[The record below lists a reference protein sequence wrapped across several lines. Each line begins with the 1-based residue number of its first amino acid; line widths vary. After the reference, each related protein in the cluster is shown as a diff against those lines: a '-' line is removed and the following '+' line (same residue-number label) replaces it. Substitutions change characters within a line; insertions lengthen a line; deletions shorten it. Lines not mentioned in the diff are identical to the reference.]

1 MHDDPPGPPPEP
13 ADPESP
19 RYLPGLRG
27 RLARRP
33 DYQRLVLVVALFGAA
48 SGSYP
53 VTVLSASLPRIADDL
68 GTTDDT
74 IAWVIA
80 APLLAFAVATPIAGK
95 IGDLYGHRRTYL
107 TSFAIGTVLAF
118 TTALAWDTASLIVL
132 RTLAQAAKAAAGP
145 SAMAMIIATYP
156 RRERARALGI
166 WAGVIALSPALGV
179 VTGGPLIE
187 WLGWRM
193 LFAVQGGI
201 VLLALL
207 AALPVVPETEA
218 RPGVRFD
225 LSGAASLGA
234 GVGGLLLG
242 VNRGIAWGWDHPAVL
257 TGLLVAPSGLAL
269 FARIQTS
276 SAHPLLPP
284 ALLRRPAFTMPM
296 LAQAVMQA
304 GYMGAMVMAPF
315 LLERRWGYRPTVIGL
330 LMLPRPLSFA
340 LAARLGGAHDPQHGA
355 QRVAVS
361 GILVFAGAMV
371 VAGIGAER
379 RWLPVFLAGAAL
391 AGAGSGYIRATV
403 ANAVTRAAGD
413 ENLGIAG
420 GSLNMLQQIGAAL
433 GITVLTALLG
443 DSVSGGRFLALHLLA
458 AGLALVAAGLAARIG
473 RVPPA
478 SPGGPGAPA
487 QP

>member
-1 MHDDPPGPPPEP
+1 MSDEEATTRPN
-13 ADPESP
+13 
-19 RYLPGLRG
+19 LRE
-27 RLARRP
+27 RVARRP
-33 DYQRLVLVVALFGAA
+33 DYRRLVLFVTLFGAA

-68 GTTDDT
+68 GATDDT

-95 IGDLYGHRRTYL
+95 FGDLYGHRRTYL
-107 TSFAIGTVLAF
+107 ISFAAGTTLAF
-118 TTALAWDTASLIVL
+118 ATALAWDITSLILL
-132 RTLAQAAKAAAGP
+132 RMVAQAAMAAAGP

-156 RRERARALGI
+156 RRERSRVLGI

-187 WLGWRM
+187 WLGWRI
-193 LFAVQGGI
+193 LFLVQGCI

-207 AALPVVPETEA
+207 AALATVPETET
-218 RPGVRFD
+218 RPGTRFD
-225 LSGAASLGA
+225 LPGATSLGI
-234 GVGGLLLG
+234 GVGSLLIG
-242 VNRGIAWGWDHPAVL
+242 VNRGIAWGWSHSTVL
-257 TGLLVAPSGLAL
+257 IALVVAPLGLTL
-269 FARIQTS
+269 FARIQTR

-284 ALLRRPAFTMPM
+284 ALLRRSAFTMPM
-296 LAQAVMQA
+296 SAQAVMQS

-315 LLERRWGYRPTVIGL
+315 LLERRWGFRPTIIGL
-330 LMLPRPLSFA
+330 VMLPRPLSFA
-340 LAARLGGAHDPQHGA
+340 LAARLGGVHDPQRGA
-355 QRVAVS
+355 RRVAVS
-361 GILVFAGAMV
+361 GILVFTVAMV
-371 VAGIGAER
+371 IAGIGAER
-379 RWLPVFLAGAAL
+379 RWLPMFILGAAL

-433 GITVLTALLG
+433 GITVLTALMG
-443 DSVSGGRFLALHLLA
+443 DSISGDRFLALHLVAAGMGLIA
-458 AGLALVAAGLAARIG
+458 AGLASRIG
-473 RVPPA
+473 REGESEGESESELSAPSPEQRDPP
-478 SPGGPGAPA
+478 